1 VAKAE
6 VVVNEKNITKIMGK
20 DIFLIDVLFFFKAIF
35 EYKSTQTGVYLKLRI
50 SVVGKNGV
58 RLDEPHFGLGSDLVI
73 FN

>member
-1 VAKAE
+1 
-6 VVVNEKNITKIMGK
+6 MGK

-35 EYKSTQTGVYLKLRI
+35 EYKSTQTSVYLKLRI

-73 FN
+73 LIDINYKANTSHTIGWN